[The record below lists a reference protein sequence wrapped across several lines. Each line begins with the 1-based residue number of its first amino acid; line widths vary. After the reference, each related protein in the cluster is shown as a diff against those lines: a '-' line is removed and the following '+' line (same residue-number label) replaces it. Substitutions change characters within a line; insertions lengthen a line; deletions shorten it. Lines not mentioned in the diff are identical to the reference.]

1 MSYINYDTESL
12 LGISVAESG
21 STPCYSEDSQPR
33 ICFDEYCTFPM
44 GNMCKACRLDRVV
57 RKKRV
62 RKHSRVQRAREWV
75 HEINVQKYIT
85 NYSGE
90 VFLGGAVDRDEL
102 EENDGHNGGLDSD
115 GGEAEYEE
123 VQSYGSDEEDDC
135 YDSDEIIQ
143 ANEAEQEKHP
153 GLCDLIPKSF
163 GSDWD
168 THPKLSSNSERTS
181 SLTIVS
187 SRLSIRSDLS
197 AHLELWVSDIFD
209 RTLEGQMKDT
219 IFIGGAEDDRIL
231 CPLCRNPIGDP
242 KYQHL
247 LQCQFAQDEQER
259 MRVMWRR

>member
-12 LGISVAESG
+12 LGISVAGSG

-102 EENDGHNGGLDSD
+102 EENDGHDGGLDSD
-115 GGEAEYEE
+115 ESEAEYEE
-123 VQSYGSDEEDDC
+123 VQSYGSEEEDDC

-168 THPKLSSNSERTS
+168 THPKPSSNSERTS

-209 RTLEGQMKDT
+209 RTLEGQMEDT

-231 CPLCRNPIGDP
+231 CPLCQNPIGDP

-247 LQCQFAQDEQER
+247 LQCQFALDEQER

>member
-1 MSYINYDTESL
+1 
-12 LGISVAESG
+12 
-21 STPCYSEDSQPR
+21 
-33 ICFDEYCTFPM
+33 M

-62 RKHSRVQRAREWV
+62 RKHARVQLAREWV

-90 VFLGGAVDRDEL
+90 VFFGGAVDHDEL
-102 EENDGHNGGLDSD
+102 EENDGQEGSLDSD
-115 GGEAEYEE
+115 DGEDEYEA
-123 VQSYGSDEEDDC
+123 VQSCGSDEEDDC
-135 YDSDEIIQ
+135 YYADEIIQ
-143 ANEAEQEKHP
+143 ANEAEQEKYP

-168 THPKLSSNSERTS
+168 THPKLSLNSERTS

-197 AHLELWVSDIFD
+197 AQLEPWVSDIFD
-209 RTLEGQMKDT
+209 RTLEGQMEDT
-219 IFIGGAEDDRIL
+219 IFTGGAEDDQTI

-259 MRVMWRR
+259 MRVLWKR